1 MRCALRVFEFHPA
14 RRKVLGKGIGYGKTI
29 LFGEMFAVFGI
40 PVIASA
46 LSMTAEAEAVQAASG
61 GWDIQDGRR
70 EAKGYKEEK
79 KGMQIESL
87 ERIFKHLRFRPE
99 HIRILLGGDLPAMS
113 GIGAT
118 GASSVAIVRALAA
131 EFNLRLSDDEVNAAA
146 YQAEIAYHG
155 PTTSGIDNMI
165 STYGAIIALTR
176 GEPNVVR
183 KMKLKEPVEVVIGD
197 TGIIANTKTLLA
209 ALGERKKK
217 SPERYGR
224 MLQEA
229 RQIAE
234 EAMAGIERF
243 DLAGIGR
250 LMDRN
255 QSLLKEA
262 EISCPELDLLVDL
275 CRKAGALGAKLTGSG
290 GGGCMLAL
298 TPGKEL
304 QEKVALAVES
314 HGFQALRA
322 KLGIN

>member
-1 MRCALRVFEFHPA
+1 
-14 RRKVLGKGIGYGKTI
+14 LGRGIGYGKTI
-29 LFGEMFAVFGI
+29 LFGEMFAIFGI

-46 LSMTAEAEAVQAASG
+46 LSMTADAEVVQSASG
-61 GWDIQDGRR
+61 GWDILDERL

-79 KGMQIESL
+79 KGMQVESL
-87 ERIFKHLRFRPE
+87 ERIFRHLRFRPE
-99 HIRILLGGDLPAMS
+99 HLRIRLGGDLPAMS

-118 GASSVAIVRALAA
+118 GASSVAIVRALSG
-131 EFNLRLSDDEVNAAA
+131 EFGLHLDDDEVNAGA

-155 PTTSGIDNMI
+155 PTTSGIDNRI
-165 STYGAIIALTR
+165 STYGGVIHLTR

-183 KMKLKEPVEVVIGD
+183 RMKLKEPVEVVIGD

-209 ALGERKKK
+209 ALGERKKS
-217 SPERYGR
+217 SPEQYGR
-224 MLQEA
+224 ILRDA

-234 EAMAGIERF
+234 EATVCIERF
-243 DLAGIGR
+243 DLEGIGR

-275 CRKAGALGAKLTGSG
+275 CLKAGAAGAKLTGSG

-298 TPGKEL
+298 TPGKDL
-304 QEKVALAVES
+304 QDKVASAIES
-314 HGFQALRA
+314 RGFKAFKSR
-322 KLGIN
+322 LGVN

>member
-1 MRCALRVFEFHPA
+1 
-14 RRKVLGKGIGYGKTI
+14 LGKGIGYGKTI

-46 LSMTAEAEAVQAASG
+46 LSMTADAEVIQTTPG
-61 GWDIQDGRR
+61 GWEIRDGRR

-87 ERIFKHLRFRPE
+87 ERIFKHLRFHPE
-99 HIRILLGGDLPAMS
+99 HLRILLSGDLPAMS

-118 GASSVAIVRALAA
+118 GASSVAIVRALSE
-131 EFNLRLSDDEVNAAA
+131 EFNLRLTDDAVNAAA

-155 PTTSGIDNMI
+155 PTTSGIDNTV
-165 STYGAIIALTR
+165 STFGGIICLTR

-183 KMKLKEPVEVVIGD
+183 KMRLKGPVEVVIGD
-197 TGIIANTKTLLA
+197 TGIIANTKALLA
-209 ALGERKKK
+209 AFAERKK
-217 SPERYGR
+217 SAPDRYGR
-224 MLQEA
+224 TLQRA

-234 EAMAGIERF
+234 EAMTRLEAF
-243 DLAGIGR
+243 DLKEIGR

-255 QSLLKEA
+255 QSLLQEA

-275 CRKAGALGAKLTGSG
+275 CRGAGALGAKLTGSG

-298 TPGKEL
+298 TPGKNL
-304 QEKVALAVES
+304 QQRVASAIES
-314 HGFQALRA
+314 QGFQALRSE
-322 KLGIN
+322 LGVY

>member
-1 MRCALRVFEFHPA
+1 MGR
-14 RRKVLGKGIGYGKTI
+14 GIGYGKTI

-46 LSMTAEAEAVQAASG
+46 LSMTADARVVRTASG
-61 GWDIQDGRR
+61 GWEIRDERR

-79 KGMQIESL
+79 RGMQIESL

-99 HIRILLGGDLPAMS
+99 HFRIRLSGDLPAMS

-118 GASSVAIVRALAA
+118 GASSVAIVRALSE
-131 EFNLRLSDDEVNAAA
+131 EFNLRLADDEVNTGA

-155 PTTSGIDNMI
+155 PTTSGIDNMV
-165 STYGAIIALTR
+165 STYGGIICLTR

-183 KMKLKEPVEVVIGD
+183 KMHLKAPVEVVIGD
-197 TGIIANTKTLLA
+197 TGIIANTKGLLA
-209 ALGERKKK
+209 TFGERKKS

-224 MLQEA
+224 MLEEV

-234 EAMAGIERF
+234 EAMASIENF
-243 DLAGIGR
+243 DLKGIGR

-255 QSLLKEA
+255 QFLLKEA
-262 EISCPELDLLVDL
+262 EISCPELDLLIDI
-275 CRKAGALGAKLTGSG
+275 CRRAGALGAKLTGSG

-298 TPGKEL
+298 TPGKDL
-304 QEKVALAVES
+304 QEKVASAIELQ
-314 HGFQALRA
+314 GFQALRS
-322 KLGIN
+322 KLGVY

>member
-1 MRCALRVFEFHPA
+1 
-14 RRKVLGKGIGYGKTI
+14 LGRGIGYGKTI
-29 LFGEMFAVFGI
+29 LFGEMFAIFGI

-46 LSMTAEAEAVQAASG
+46 LSMTAEAEVVEAASG
-61 GWDIQDGRR
+61 GWQFRDERR

-87 ERIFKHLRFRPE
+87 ERIFHHLRFRPQ
-99 HIRILLGGDLPAMS
+99 HLRIRLSGDLPAMS

-118 GASSVAIVRALAA
+118 GASSVAIVRALSE
-131 EFNLRLSDDEVNAAA
+131 EFHLGLTDDEVNAGA

-155 PTTSGIDNMI
+155 PTTSGIDNRV
-165 STYGAIIALTR
+165 STYGGIICLTR

-197 TGIIANTKTLLA
+197 TGIIANTKALLG
-209 ALGERKKK
+209 ALGERKNR

-234 EAMAGIERF
+234 EAMAGIENF
-243 DLAGIGR
+243 DLKEIGR
-250 LMDRN
+250 LMNRN
-255 QSLLKEA
+255 QFLLKEA
-262 EISCPELDLLVDL
+262 EISCPELDLLINL
-275 CRKAGALGAKLTGSG
+275 CRGAGALGAKLTGSG

-298 TPGKEL
+298 TPGKDQ
-304 QEKVALAVES
+304 QEKVASAVES
-314 HGFQALRA
+314 QGFQAIRSR
-322 KLGIN
+322 LGVY

>member
-1 MRCALRVFEFHPA
+1 
-14 RRKVLGKGIGYGKTI
+14 LGKGIGYGKTI
-29 LFGEMFAVFGI
+29 LFGEMFAIFGI

-46 LSMTAEAEAVQAASG
+46 LSMTADAEVVQTASG
-61 GWDIQDGRR
+61 GWEIRDERR

-87 ERIFKHLRFRPE
+87 ERVFQHLRFRPG
-99 HIRILLGGDLPAMS
+99 HMRIRLSGDLPAMS

-118 GASSVAIVRALAA
+118 GASSVAIVRALAE
-131 EFNLRLSDDEVNAAA
+131 EFNLRLSEDEVNAAA

-183 KMKLKEPVEVVIGD
+183 KMKLREPVEVVIGD

-209 ALGERKKK
+209 ALGERKKN
-217 SPERYGR
+217 SPELYGR
-224 MLQEA
+224 ILHNA

-234 EAMAGIERF
+234 EAMNSIERF
-243 DLAGIGR
+243 DLEGIGR

-262 EISCPELDLLVDL
+262 DISCPELDLLVDL
-275 CRKAGALGAKLTGSG
+275 SRKAGALGAKLTGSG

-304 QEKVALAVES
+304 QEKVASAIES
-314 HGFQALRA
+314 RGFQALRSR
-322 KLGIN
+322 LGVN